1 MVVRRVVYRAIFPLA
16 VVIPIWVLISH
27 GIIAD
32 GIGWQF
38 VVYLFVAPVLFV
50 ALMVIGGIIS
60 ATPGVRAAKAVSWPD
75 AAVLIALW
83 LVLIATGFFA
93 YPVLAIA
100 AVLLVLGAFW
110 LAVFEFVRE
119 TRRRLQQFADQMQT
133 ASQVPTQRPPAAPI
147 DMGEVI
153 VVTSRQVDHEA
164 KPNVREAKG
173 SEGQTKGNSR
183 DAKGSEGEGQA
194 NDRKAG

>member
-1 MVVRRVVYRAIFPLA
+1 MVVRRVVYRLLFPLA
-16 VVIPIWVLISH
+16 VVMPTWVLISR

-38 VVYLFVAPVLFV
+38 VAYLFIAPVLFV
-50 ALMVIGGIIS
+50 ALMVIGAVII

-83 LVLIATGFFA
+83 LVLIASGFFA
-93 YPVLAIA
+93 YPALAVA

-110 LAVFEFVRE
+110 LVVYEFVHE
-119 TRRRLQQFADQMQT
+119 TRRRIQKFGEDLQA
-133 ASQVPTQRPPAAPI
+133 ASQQQTTQRPPAAPL

-153 VVTSRQVDHEA
+153 VVTSRPVE
-164 KPNVREAKG
+164 REPK
-173 SEGQTKGNSR
+173 
-183 DAKGSEGEGQA
+183 DP
-194 NDRKAG
+194 KAG

>member
-1 MVVRRVVYRAIFPLA
+1 MLVRRVVYRAIFPLA
-16 VVIPIWVLISH
+16 VVLPIWVLISH

-38 VVYLFVAPVLFV
+38 VAYLFIAPFLFI
-50 ALMVIGGIIS
+50 ALLAIGGIIV
-60 ATPGVRAAKAVSWPD
+60 ARPGVRAASAVSWPD

-83 LVLIATGFFA
+83 LVLIASGFFA
-93 YPVLAIA
+93 YPALAIA

-119 TRRRLQQFADQMQT
+119 TRRRLQQFTDDLQAAQQS
-133 ASQVPTQRPPAAPI
+133 AQQRPQAAPI

-153 VVTSRQVDHEA
+153 VVTSRPVD
-164 KPNVREAKG
+164 
-173 SEGQTKGNSR
+173 R
-183 DAKGSEGEGQA
+183 DAKRP
-194 NDRKAG
+194 DAG

>member
-1 MVVRRVVYRAIFPLA
+1 MVVRRVVYRLLFPLA
-16 VVIPIWVLISH
+16 VVLPTWVLISR

-38 VVYLFVAPVLFV
+38 VAYLFIAPVLFV
-50 ALMVIGGIIS
+50 ALMVIGAVII

-83 LVLIATGFFA
+83 LVLIASGFFA
-93 YPVLAIA
+93 YPALAVA

-110 LAVFEFVRE
+110 LVVYEFVHE
-119 TRRRLQQFADQMQT
+119 TRRRIQKFGEDLQA
-133 ASQVPTQRPPAAPI
+133 ASQQQATQRPPAAPL

-153 VVTSRQVDHEA
+153 VVTSRPVE
-164 KPNVREAKG
+164 REPK
-173 SEGQTKGNSR
+173 
-183 DAKGSEGEGQA
+183 DP
-194 NDRKAG
+194 KAG

>member
-1 MVVRRVVYRAIFPLA
+1 MVVRRVVYRLLFPLA
-16 VVIPIWVLISH
+16 VVVPAWVLISH

-38 VVYLFVAPVLFV
+38 VAYLFISPVLFV
-50 ALMVIGGIIS
+50 ALMVIGAIII

-83 LVLIATGFFA
+83 LTLIGSGFFA
-93 YPVLAIA
+93 YPALAVA

-110 LAVFEFVRE
+110 LVVYEFVHE
-119 TRRRLQQFADQMQT
+119 TRRRLRKFSEDLQAAQQQQAT
-133 ASQVPTQRPPAAPI
+133 GQRPPAAPI

-153 VVTSRQVDHEA
+153 VVTSRQVD
-164 KPNVREAKG
+164 PEAKG
-173 SEGQTKGNSR
+173 PKS
-183 DAKGSEGEGQA
+183 D
-194 NDRKAG
+194 

>member
-1 MVVRRVVYRAIFPLA
+1 MVIRRVAYRAMFPLA
-16 VVIPIWVLISH
+16 VVLPIWVLISH

-50 ALMVIGGIIS
+50 VLMVIGGIIT
-60 ATPGVRAAKAVSWPD
+60 ATPGVRVAKAVSWPD

-83 LVLIATGFFA
+83 LALIASGLFA
-93 YPVLAIA
+93 YPALAIA
-100 AVLLVLGAFW
+100 TVLLVIGAFW

-119 TRRRLQQFADQMQT
+119 TRRRLQQFADQMQA
-133 ASQVPTQRPPAAPI
+133 ASQAQRPQAAPI

-153 VVTSRQVDHEA
+153 VVTSRPVDPDA
-164 KPNVREAKG
+164 KGREREVKPPEGEAKG
-173 SEGQTKGNSR
+173 
-183 DAKGSEGEGQA
+183 
-194 NDRKAG
+194 RKAG